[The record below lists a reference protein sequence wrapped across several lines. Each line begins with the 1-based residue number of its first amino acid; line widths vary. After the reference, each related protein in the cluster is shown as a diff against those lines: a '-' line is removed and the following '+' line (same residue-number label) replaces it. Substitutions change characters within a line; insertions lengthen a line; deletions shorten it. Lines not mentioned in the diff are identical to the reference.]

1 MTTTTDLSLPSAL
14 TSLRRKLA
22 IGWTSHVTGPTAGE
36 LVGGGLSEDTDG
48 AGKRRRITKHVPVT
62 SYALKACHA
71 ATGRAFVAVWAH
83 RHGDLTKAGK
93 PRWSLEIAA
102 RGRHE
107 GEHTPQHM
115 TSQQLAAYA
124 ASRTVEE
131 YLAALD
137 ELATRRRPKK
147 EVRTS
152 VETEKE
158 AA

>member
-14 TSLRRKLA
+14 TSLQRKLA
-22 IGWTSHVTGPTAGE
+22 VGWTSHVSGPADGV
-36 LVGGGLSEDTDG
+36 LVAGGLSEATDSE
-48 AGKRRRITKHVPVT
+48 GKRRRIEKEVPVT

-107 GEHTPQHM
+107 GEHAPQHL

-152 VETEKE
+152 VDTEKE

>member
-1 MTTTTDLSLPSAL
+1 RARRGAGVRAVRDRRGDRRPRRGRARGRRKVAMTTPTDLSLPRTL
-14 TSLRRKLA
+14 TSLQRKLT
-22 IGWTSHVTGPTAGE
+22 IGLTSHDTGPTAGE
-36 LVGGGLSEDTDG
+36 PTGGDLTQDTDG

-124 ASRTVEE
+124 ASR
-131 YLAALD
+131 
-137 ELATRRRPKK
+137 
-147 EVRTS
+147 
-152 VETEKE
+152 
-158 AA
+158 

>member
-1 MTTTTDLSLPSAL
+1 PPAAVLPRRFDPRPALPRRGCRRARRGARQGGGVAMTTTTDLSLPSAL

-93 PRWSLEIAA
+93 PRWSLEI
-102 RGRHE
+102 
-107 GEHTPQHM
+107 
-115 TSQQLAAYA
+115 
-124 ASRTVEE
+124 
-131 YLAALD
+131 
-137 ELATRRRPKK
+137 
-147 EVRTS
+147 
-152 VETEKE
+152 
-158 AA
+158 